1 MITYTLWIKEF
12 LKDRLA
18 VTGLAFLVFLC
29 VVALCAPLIAPYPDA
44 TTGVDLAQRL
54 KSPGTRNLLGT
65 DQMGRD
71 VLSRIIFGTR
81 ITILVAVATIA
92 GALIVGVPVG
102 LIAGFYEGWL
112 GAILMRIC
120 DVFLS
125 LPQIV
130 LALAFAAALGANIQN
145 AVIAITI
152 TYWPWWSRAVYAET
166 LTVKRSLYVEASL
179 GLGVKRFKT
188 MVVHVLPNILSPI
201 IVRSTIGMGAAIM
214 TVAMLGYLGVGAQ
227 PPMPEWG
234 LMVAESREYL
244 PGAWWFA
251 TFPGV
256 AIYLVV
262 MAFNMLGDG
271 LRDVLDP
278 RLRISGGKMK

>member
-18 VTGLAFLVFLC
+18 VTGLAFLVLMC
-29 VVALCAPLIAPYPDA
+29 VVAVAAPIIAPFPDA
-44 TTGVDLAQRL
+44 TTGVDLAHRL
-54 KSPGTRNLLGT
+54 KAPGARNLLGT

-112 GAILMRIC
+112 GTVLMRIC

-125 LPQIV
+125 IPQVV
-130 LALAFAAALGANIQN
+130 LALALAAALGANIQN
-145 AVIAITI
+145 AIIAITI

-166 LTVKRSLYVEASL
+166 LTVKRSLYVEASMAM
-179 GLGVKRFKT
+179 GVKRFKT

-201 IVRSTIGMGAAIM
+201 IVRSTIGMGAAIL
-214 TVAMLGYLGVGAQ
+214 TAAMLGYLGVGAQ
-227 PPMPEWG
+227 PPTPEWG
-234 LMVAESREYL
+234 LAVAESREYL

-251 TFPGV
+251 TFPGL
-256 AIYLVV
+256 AIYFVV

-278 RLRISGGKMK
+278 RLRISGSKMK

>member
-1 MITYTLWIKEF
+1 MCF
-12 LKDRLA
+12 
-18 VTGLAFLVFLC
+18 F
-29 VVALCAPLIAPYPDA
+29 P
-44 TTGVDLAQRL
+44 
-54 KSPGTRNLLGT
+54 
-65 DQMGRD
+65 
-71 VLSRIIFGTR
+71 
-81 ITILVAVATIA
+81 
-92 GALIVGVPVG
+92 
-102 LIAGFYEGWL
+102 
-112 GAILMRIC
+112 
-120 DVFLS
+120 

-145 AVIAITI
+145 AIIAITI